1 MTVAASSSGQLK
13 TINHIFRWLPVIVG
27 LLVLYIP
34 TIKYLATNL
43 WGTEEQAHGPI
54 ILTVFFYL
62 FWQKRSVFS
71 DKVDSSK
78 PIVGSVLLIFGLLLF
93 AVGRSQEILFLEI
106 GSLIPVLTGISLI
119 TMGLNSFKQVWFA
132 ILFTV
137 FLIPLPSP
145 VVDLL
150 TGPLKE
156 SISLIAENILYYFGY
171 PIGRS
176 GVTLSIGSTQLL
188 VANACSG
195 LHSMFS
201 LSALGFLYLYSMQYK
216 NWPRNFIIIASLLPI
231 AFFAN
236 LIRVITLVLV
246 TYYFGYEVGQG
257 FVHKFAGIFSFAIS
271 LLFIYLF
278 DSVLGQLQLFK
289 TNRA

>member
-1 MTVAASSSGQLK
+1 M
-13 TINHIFRWLPVIVG
+13 
-27 LLVLYIP
+27 
-34 TIKYLATNL
+34 

>member
-1 MTVAASSSGQLK
+1 
-13 TINHIFRWLPVIVG
+13 
-27 LLVLYIP
+27 
-34 TIKYLATNL
+34 
-43 WGTEEQAHGPI
+43 
-54 ILTVFFYL
+54 
-62 FWQKRSVFS
+62 
-71 DKVDSSK
+71 
-78 PIVGSVLLIFGLLLF
+78 
-93 AVGRSQEILFLEI
+93 
-106 GSLIPVLTGISLI
+106 
-119 TMGLNSFKQVWFA
+119 MGLNSFKQVWFA